1 MEAVDLQAAEA
12 RAEAGNMTE
21 NNRSTNPRL
30 FFTKEEI
37 ARISEA
43 IFVAEKN
50 TQGELLVHIE
60 NKCGGDPLERAFILM
75 KELGLTNTK
84 NRSGVL
90 IYLAVED
97 HKFAIFGDEGIYKV
111 LGQDGWNALAQ
122 ESSVY
127 FKKGEFVEGLITIIG
142 KVGSILCEYFPALP
156 ENIDEIPNQPT
167 FGKE

>member
-1 MEAVDLQAAEA
+1 MADLQAAEA

-21 NNRSTNPRL
+21 QKRSTNPRL
-30 FFTKEEI
+30 FFTKDEI

-43 IFVAEKN
+43 IFEAEKN
-50 TQGELLVHIE
+50 TQGEILVHIE
-60 NKCGGDPLERAFILM
+60 SKCSGDPLERAYVLM

-111 LGQDGWNALAQ
+111 LGQNGWNTLAQ
-122 ESSVY
+122 ELSEY
-127 FKKGEFVEGLITIIG
+127 FKKGEFVEGLIIILNKG
-142 KVGSILCEYFPALP
+142 GAILCKYFPALP